1 MRKGNAAAFEEI
13 YRLHFPKVFY
23 YASKYLADD
32 EEARNIAQDTFME
45 LWQRRE
51 NIDGTLNIVSYML
64 TIARNKCLNVLRS
77 NIIRNKYKDNVA
89 KRSMA
94 EMNYYALSDKSAENA
109 LGSDLFGTVDKLLD
123 EMPLL
128 IFASPCQDGP
138 FHR

>member
-1 MRKGNAAAFEEI
+1 
-13 YRLHFPKVFY
+13 
-23 YASKYLADD
+23 
-32 EEARNIAQDTFME
+32 ME

-51 NIDGTLNIVSYML
+51 NIDETLNIVSYML